1 MDRAQLHFI
10 DSQVTSI
17 EVSIHEALELAYRF
31 VVRDFPQVDP
41 VRIANWAEALA
52 VPLQLR
58 EIGIDDLE
66 RYAYAALKG
75 KVRDWLRTGGAQERL
90 LGVGV
95 ELERKGG
102 TTGSFQRGVDTKI
115 LFEQLK
121 ATLGERDGYILAL
134 LLEDKSALEIAT
146 ELGTAYPA
154 TRKAIQRLRERLA
167 KTLRGEREKHKSAHG
182 PALCCGEGVG
192 S

>member
-1 MDRAQLHFI
+1 M
-10 DSQVTSI
+10 
-17 EVSIHEALELAYRF
+17 
-31 VVRDFPQVDP
+31 
-41 VRIANWAEALA
+41 
-52 VPLQLR
+52 
-58 EIGIDDLE
+58 E

-102 TTGSFQRGVDTKI
+102 TTGSFQGGVDTKI
-115 LFEQLK
+115 LFQQLK

-146 ELGTAYPA
+146 ELGTAYPMPSIE
-154 TRKAIQRLRERLA
+154 TIVWTGKNHA
-167 KTLRGEREKHKSAHG
+167 KGLPQTK
-182 PALCCGEGVG
+182 VG
-192 S
+192 YRTVDRYPR